1 MGLEKVKQEILD
13 NASKEASGI
22 IEAAQAEA
30 RSILK
35 AAEKQAE
42 QNEKEAAATLQKAA
56 DAMKKKEAASAEL
69 ELQKQLLATK
79 SGLIGQAFLDAA
91 QKISSFP
98 EKKREDHI
106 RSLLEAAR
114 KEMNVAVVRCN
125 ARDIKLAD
133 SASGGK
139 LKILRED
146 SITGGIIAESSDGRL
161 RVDYSYDAMLEQARS
176 KVLGDVANA
185 LFGK

>member
-13 NASKEASGI
+13 NARNEASGI

-35 AAEKQAE
+35 AAQKQAE
-42 QNEKEAAATLQKAA
+42 QNEEQAAAELQTAA
-56 DAMKKKEAASAEL
+56 EALRRKEAASAEL
-69 ELQKQLLATK
+69 ELQKQTLSTK
-79 SGLIGQAFLDAA
+79 SEIIEQAFLDAA
-91 QKISSFP
+91 QKIFSLT
-98 EKKREDHI
+98 EKKREAHI
-106 RSLLEAAR
+106 ISLLEAAR

-139 LKILRED
+139 LKILTDD
-146 SITGGIIAESSDGRL
+146 SITGGIIAESSDGKL
-161 RVDYSYDAMLEQARS
+161 RIDYSYDALLDQARS
-176 KVLGDVANA
+176 KVLGEVANA
-185 LFGK
+185 LFSK